1 MAENSNK
8 QNALAAAKAQQVQKP
23 AAQPM
28 KNNDV
33 SPDAGPRRPLKIDP
47 ERKGPRKI

>member
-1 MAENSNK
+1 MAENSNN
-8 QNALAAAKAQQVQKP
+8 QNALAAARSAQAQKP

-33 SPDAGPRRPLKIDP
+33 SPDAGPRKPRKDAPLKP
-47 ERKGPRKI
+47 HRG